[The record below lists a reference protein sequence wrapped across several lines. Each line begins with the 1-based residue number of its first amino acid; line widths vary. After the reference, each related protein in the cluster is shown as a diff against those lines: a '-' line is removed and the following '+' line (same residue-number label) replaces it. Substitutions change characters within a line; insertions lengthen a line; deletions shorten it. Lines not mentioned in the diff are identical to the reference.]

1 MEASQKD
8 IPMSEK
14 EILVTEEQVSLI
26 RKRGYNEDL
35 LPKTEDKR
43 NMSAKNYFT
52 LWMGSIHNIP
62 NYTAVG
68 GFLFLG
74 LSPINIMIAL
84 IISSLAV
91 AGLMVFNGKAGSK
104 YGIPFSMHLRSAYGD
119 IGAKLPGFLR
129 GGIAA
134 IAWFGLQNFTASL
147 ALLILIGKIWP
158 GFLTLGGD
166 FSFFGISLP
175 GLIAFTIFWA
185 INLLIGLG
193 GGEALN
199 KFTAILNPLI
209 YVVFIGMTIWAIKV
223 GGGLG
228 NILAFRP
235 AVDQVQNNSPIL
247 VYFMIIN
254 SVLAVWAG
262 PGASISDFTQNAKST
277 KDQRV
282 GQTASLLVG
291 YLIFAFSSIS
301 ILIGVSIHY
310 GVQEWN
316 VLNIVDKWDNMPAM
330 LLAIVVLLMT
340 TISTNATGNIVP
352 AAYQLAALF
361 PKTINYKKGVIIA
374 GVISYVI
381 MPWKLMEN
389 SDSIFFFLNMIG
401 AVLGPVIGVML
412 AEYFFVAKQELDL
425 DKLYMDPSADN
436 SDNPYKGVNKNAY
449 IATIIALIISML
461 GTFIPS
467 LKVISNLS
475 FLVGAGLSFI
485 IYLGLKKLK

>member
-1 MEASQKD
+1 
-8 IPMSEK
+8 
-14 EILVTEEQVSLI
+14 
-26 RKRGYNEDL
+26 
-35 LPKTEDKR
+35 
-43 NMSAKNYFT
+43 
-52 LWMGSIHNIP
+52 
-62 NYTAVG
+62 
-68 GFLFLG
+68 
-74 LSPINIMIAL
+74 
-84 IISSLAV
+84 
-91 AGLMVFNGKAGSK
+91 
-104 YGIPFSMHLRSAYGD
+104 
-119 IGAKLPGFLR
+119 
-129 GGIAA
+129 
-134 IAWFGLQNFTASL
+134 
-147 ALLILIGKIWP
+147 
-158 GFLTLGGD
+158 
-166 FSFFGISLP
+166 
-175 GLIAFTIFWA
+175 
-185 INLLIGLG
+185 
-193 GGEALN
+193 
-199 KFTAILNPLI
+199 
-209 YVVFIGMTIWAIKV
+209 
-223 GGGLG
+223 
-228 NILAFRP
+228 
-235 AVDQVQNNSPIL
+235 
-247 VYFMIIN
+247 MIIT

-301 ILIGVSIHY
+301 ILIGGSIHY

-412 AEYFFVAKQELDL
+412 SEYFFVAKQELDL